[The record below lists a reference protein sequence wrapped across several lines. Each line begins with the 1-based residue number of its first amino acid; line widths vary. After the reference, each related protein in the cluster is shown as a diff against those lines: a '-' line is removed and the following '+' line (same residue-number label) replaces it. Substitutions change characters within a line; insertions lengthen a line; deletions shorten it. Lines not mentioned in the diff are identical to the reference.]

1 MREIKYSQTPARISL
16 QTSLAPVPVTSLTC
30 DGNTYKCTG
39 KLVRE
44 SQLTCIY
51 IRDWN
56 WNWKISEVWWQQ
68 MGSPVGSVDFP
79 PSSVRRPRIRC
90 EFSAAIKINGNTLT
104 KKTPLE
110 RDGPR
115 RPWVGSCQKLTYDF
129 NTYKFAANLVSSL
142 LVLDGWF
149 LRYYWHC
156 SVVQEYGDGRWVAQW
171 NVDLERRLS
180 PAWEEISQERERSTH
195 SLLMLVTRM

>member
-1 MREIKYSQTPARISL
+1 
-16 QTSLAPVPVTSLTC
+16 
-30 DGNTYKCTG
+30 
-39 KLVRE
+39 
-44 SQLTCIY
+44 
-51 IRDWN
+51 
-56 WNWKISEVWWQQ
+56 

-149 LRYYWHC
+149 LR
-156 SVVQEYGDGRWVAQW
+156 
-171 NVDLERRLS
+171 
-180 PAWEEISQERERSTH
+180 
-195 SLLMLVTRM
+195 LLLTLFCRAGIW